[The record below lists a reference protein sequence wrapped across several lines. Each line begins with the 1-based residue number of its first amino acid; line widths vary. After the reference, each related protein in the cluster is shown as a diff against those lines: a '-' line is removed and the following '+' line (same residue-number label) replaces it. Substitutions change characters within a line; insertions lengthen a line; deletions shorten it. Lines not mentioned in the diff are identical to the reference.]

1 MRCNLIPRVFRV
13 PKQSFF
19 LFGPRGSGKT
29 TWLKKNF
36 PNALFINLLE
46 PEEYRLYSAMPERLK
61 NTIQAHPDKKVIVID
76 EIQHIPELLPLVHSI
91 MEERKD
97 LQFILTGSSARK
109 LRRVGV
115 DLLAGRALR
124 KEMHPFI
131 ANELGSQFS
140 LEKALQ
146 LGMLPLVWE
155 AKDPGATLKTY
166 ITTYLKEEVQA
177 EGLVRNIGNFSRFLE
192 VMSFSHG
199 QQLNTSNIARE
210 SQISRTTIEDYI
222 QVLKDL
228 LLGYTID
235 VFARRAKREVSTHS
249 KFYYFDA
256 GVFRSLRPQG
266 PLDRKEELE
275 GPGLEGLVAQHLQAW
290 IAFQEQTHS
299 LHFWRTRSGVEVDFI
314 IYGPRGFWAI
324 EVKNAQH
331 LGSAD
336 CKPLKTFHEEYPEC
350 VPLLLYRG
358 KIRTTINGILCV
370 PCEEFLLNLKLDEP
384 LFTH

>member
-1 MRCNLIPRVFRV
+1 MECNLIPRFFRT

-29 TWLKKNF
+29 TWLKSSF
-36 PNALFINLLE
+36 PEALFINLLE
-46 PEEYRLYSAMPERLK
+46 PEEYRLYSSLPERLR
-61 NTIQAHPDKKVIVID
+61 NTIEAHPSKKVIVID
-76 EIQHIPELLPLVHSI
+76 EIQHIPELLPLVHSL

-115 DLLAGRALR
+115 DLLAGRAIR
-124 KEMHPFI
+124 KEMHPFM
-131 ANELGSQFS
+131 ASELGSQFN
-140 LEKALQ
+140 LNKALH

-155 AKDPGATLKTY
+155 AKDPEATLKTY

-210 SQISRTTIEDYI
+210 SQVSRTTTEDYI
-222 QVLKDL
+222 QILKDL

-235 VFARRAKREVSTHS
+235 VFTRRAQRAVSTHS

-275 GPGLEGLVAQHLQAW
+275 GPGLEGLIGQHLQAW
-290 IAFQEQTHS
+290 IAFQEETHS

-324 EVKNAQH
+324 EVKNAHH
-331 LGSAD
+331 LAPTD
-336 CKPLKTFHEEYPEC
+336 CKALKTFHEEYPEC
-350 VPLLLYRG
+350 TPFLLYRG
-358 KIRTTINGILCV
+358 KTRTTMNGILCI
-370 PCEEFLLNLKLDEP
+370 PCEEFLLNLRVEELLLSP
-384 LFTH
+384 